1 MKYVRIMYKVFVLWK
16 FKGNVGFFFRYS
28 VDVRP
33 GEISRQ
39 NSLVREGETSSG
51 ETSPAND
58 TSEEKGTGIVL
69 SVKVYHI
76 HGRVRDRVRTES

>member
-1 MKYVRIMYKVFVLWK
+1 MLV
-16 FKGNVGFFFRYS
+16 FFFRYS

-76 HGRVRDRVRTES
+76 HGRVRDRVPTVLNS

>member
-1 MKYVRIMYKVFVLWK
+1 M
-16 FKGNVGFFFRYS
+16 
-28 VDVRP
+28 DVRP

-51 ETSPAND
+51 ETSPAID

-69 SVKVYHI
+69 SVEVYHI
-76 HGRVRDRVRTES
+76 HERVRKSGKIVVVMDYSETPLIRTLRGP